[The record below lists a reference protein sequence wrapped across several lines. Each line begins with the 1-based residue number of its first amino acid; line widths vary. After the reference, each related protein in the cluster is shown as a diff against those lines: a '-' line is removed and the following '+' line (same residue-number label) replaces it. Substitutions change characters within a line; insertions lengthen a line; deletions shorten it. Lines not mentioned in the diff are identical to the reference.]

1 MYAMFWYK
9 NDHKEFGRALSLFLV
24 HREDYF
30 LNSQLFYLPKPH

>member
-24 HREDYF
+24 HHEDYF